1 MTEET
6 RIEIQEDPTD
16 LSDARRKL
24 KKVMIALGNAK
35 KELKDLENG
44 TPLIKETYHVEL
56 ENNVSQPL
64 TDIILSLGE
73 ISGFLLADDIIE
85 NRIEQTV

>member
-44 TPLIKETYHVEL
+44 TPPNKG
-56 ENNVSQPL
+56 N
-64 TDIILSLGE
+64 LSCRIRKQCFPASDRYNI
-73 ISGFLLADDIIE
+73 ISGRNKRFSFS
-85 NRIEQTV
+85 